1 MSRKALVTGA
11 LGVALVLGLTACGGS
26 TSTNTAAAPPG
37 ALGLTTVKLMVGG
50 ANKQIYLPAKLTEK
64 LGYFKEQGLDVQLSD
79 EPAGVDAETAM
90 LAGQVDGVVGFY
102 DHTIDLQGKN
112 KSTESVVQMLQVPGE
127 VVLCRTDVADQIHSP
142 ADWKGRN
149 MGVTGLGSSTN
160 FLTKYLAVRNG
171 LAASDV
177 KSVAV
182 EAGNTFV
189 AAMQHKSI
197 DCGMTTEPTI
207 STLVNGG
214 RAKVLID
221 MRTADGATK
230 ALGGVYPA
238 SSLYMQTSYVDAHK
252 EIVQKLANAFVKAM
266 HFIANSTADQITDQM
281 PPEYYTGVG
290 RAAYVKALAD
300 EKGIYTPDGLM
311 PVGGPQTVL
320 NVLSAFDPN
329 VKGHNIDLTKTYTT
343 EFAAKANSTIK

>member
-1 MSRKALVTGA
+1 
-11 LGVALVLGLTACGGS
+11 
-26 TSTNTAAAPPG
+26 
-37 ALGLTTVKLMVGG
+37 
-50 ANKQIYLPAKLTEK
+50 
-64 LGYFKEQGLDVQLSD
+64 
-79 EPAGVDAETAM
+79 
-90 LAGQVDGVVGFY
+90 
-102 DHTIDLQGKN
+102 
-112 KSTESVVQMLQVPGE
+112 
-127 VVLCRTDVADQIHSP
+127 
-142 ADWKGRN
+142 
-149 MGVTGLGSSTN
+149 
-160 FLTKYLAVRNG
+160 
-171 LAASDV
+171 
-177 KSVAV
+177 
-182 EAGNTFV
+182 
-189 AAMQHKSI
+189 
-197 DCGMTTEPTI
+197 MTTEPTI

-300 EKGIYTPDGLM
+300 EKGMYTPDGLM